1 MQQVIKTRYQL
12 RRAPAAAEYP
22 VYVQIWNETAD
33 GCEHAAGRRH
43 FPDFTTAREWMSEH
57 TI

>member
-12 RRAPAAAEYP
+12 RRAPATAEYP
-22 VYVQIWNETAD
+22 LYVQMWIETAD

-43 FPDFTTAREWMSEH
+43 FSDFAEAREWMNQH
-57 TI
+57 TT